1 MAQESDAPND
11 TPDDTPGDPIVA
23 FRKAISDAEAA
34 ELYTNPED
42 SFAVLM
48 MASAS
53 YVHDTNQSDNQDNDR
68 SGLAE
73 FTLEVVHAFRQV
85 AHLHSRGEIAFALI
99 GLVTS
104 VVSDFRHPGPVGTV
118 LTAEMISEARMRL
131 IVQLM
136 DTLTHE
142 SIAGIVMGLG
152 E

>member
-1 MAQESDAPND
+1 MDAEDGAGN
-11 TPDDTPGDPIVA
+11 DPIAA

-53 YVHDTNQSDNQDNDR
+53 YVHDIEQDADQANDK
-68 SGLAE
+68 SKIAE

-142 SIAGIVMGLG
+142 SITGIVMGLG